1 MLANSVPRLDGP
13 PCTVTSLDQC
23 LSAVGLPQDLHGFL
37 GVISVI
43 PPGGL
48 GYFQSLTDPLLAP
61 ALLGLPAWH
70 LASCLFTK
78 LPKFTRTCRDLRS
91 VRLAQQVPCA
101 LSHGHWAL
109 YTRENCRK
117 FTKDR
122 WPSTSPPHTTGSTRP
137 LVTRWKAYFSPF
149 NVTFT
154 LKSETHPPD
163 QPQFS
168 FCRPIY
174 LHAGFVF
181 IATKCTF
188 LSQPFIPPKPAP
200 IAR

>member
-1 MLANSVPRLDGP
+1 MSANSVPRLDGP

-48 GYFQSLTDPLLAP
+48 GYFQSIADPLLAP

-101 LSHGHWAL
+101 LSHGLCTPVKIAGNLRRTGGLRPVHL
-109 YTRENCRK
+109 TQRVRPV
-117 FTKDR
+117 R
-122 WPSTSPPHTTGSTRP
+122 WLPVGKLTFHRSTSHLHWNLKRIH
-137 LVTRWKAYFSPF
+137 LINHNFPF
-149 NVTFT
+149 
-154 LKSETHPPD
+154 
-163 QPQFS
+163 
-168 FCRPIY
+168 
-174 LHAGFVF
+174 AG
-181 IATKCTF
+181 
-188 LSQPFIPPKPAP
+188 PFIYMPDLFSSQLSVLFYHNLSSLPSQLP
-200 IAR
+200 